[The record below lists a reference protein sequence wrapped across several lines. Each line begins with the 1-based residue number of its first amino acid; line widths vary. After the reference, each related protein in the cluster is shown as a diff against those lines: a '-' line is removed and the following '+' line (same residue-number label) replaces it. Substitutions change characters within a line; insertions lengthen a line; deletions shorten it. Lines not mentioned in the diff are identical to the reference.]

1 MKHFLGR
8 TSKIHFVGIGGIG
21 MSGLALIFNN
31 LDFKISGSDLKNSPV
46 IEKLKEAGIRVKIGH
61 SKENVAGAD
70 VVVYS
75 TAVKENN
82 IEITEAKRLRIQVI
96 HRSELL
102 AELTRI
108 KNSICISGTHG
119 KTTTSSLIG
128 EILQKGGFEPTVII
142 GGIVKGKSQAKY
154 GRGNYL
160 VCEADESDKSFLRLL
175 PSYAVI
181 TNIEPEHLEYYKNLN
196 EIEENF
202 IYFANHVPFWG
213 CVFLGAD
220 SQSNLNIKDRIKR
233 KVIMYGLNE
242 KAQLRAYDLEQKNFG
257 MVFKVLWNNKILGR
271 FEINIPGRHNVVNS
285 LAGICVGLELGISI
299 KQIREALKS
308 FKGVHRRMEYRGK
321 AGGVMIFEDYGHHP
335 TEISVTIQT
344 LKEYFPDRRIISVF
358 QPHRYTRTYYL
369 FDQFSRAFIFANAV
383 IVTEIYGAHEIPI
396 PGINGEALSRR
407 IGKEQDNVYY
417 IKSFSEIVKFLKK
430 FTKPNDLII
439 VQGAGDINNIIPQLF
454 RALK

>member
-1 MKHFLGR
+1 MTNILGR

-21 MSGLALIFNN
+21 MSGLALIFKN
-31 LDFKISGSDLKNSPV
+31 LNFVISGSDIKNCPV
-46 IEKLKEAGIRVKIGH
+46 IDKLKQLGIQVRIGH
-61 SKENVAGAD
+61 RKQNVRGAD

-75 TAVKENN
+75 TAVKEDNC
-82 IEITEAKRLRIQVI
+82 EIVEARRLGVPVI

-119 KTTTSSLIG
+119 KTTASSLIG
-128 EILQKGGFEPTVII
+128 EILQKGGLEPTVII
-142 GGIVKGKSQAKY
+142 GGIVKGKSQAKC

-181 TNIEPEHLEYYKNLN
+181 TNIEPEHLEYYKNLR

-213 CVFLGAD
+213 CVFLGVD
-220 SQSNLNIKDRIKR
+220 SQSNLNIKERIKR
-233 KVIMYGLNE
+233 KIIMYGLNE
-242 KAQLRAYDLEQKNFG
+242 KAHLRAYDLEQKNFG
-257 MVFKVLWNNKILGR
+257 TVFKVVWNNKMLGR
-271 FEINIPGRHNVVNS
+271 FEINIPGRHNVINS
-285 LAGICVGLELGISI
+285 LAGISVGLELGIPV
-299 KQIREALKS
+299 KQIKEALKY
-308 FKGVHRRMEYRGK
+308 FKGVQRRIEYQGK

-335 TEISVTIQT
+335 TEISITLQTI
-344 LKEYFPDRRIISVF
+344 KEYFPDRRIISVF

-369 FDQFSRAFIFANAV
+369 FDQFSRAFIFANVV
-383 IVTEIYGAHEIPI
+383 IVTEIYAAHEIPI

-407 IGKEQDNVYY
+407 IEKEQDNVYY

-430 FTKPNDLII
+430 FAKPNDLII

-454 RALK
+454 RVLK